1 MSDPYMN
8 DYFFSNNNNSKFKH
22 AKSYSN
28 LYNGNRHSS
37 LNLSG
42 SEIVYNNS
50 NINNN
55 KKSITSYLKQ
65 DNMLAH
71 KQLDEI
77 NNEYNNMKNY
87 LNDKVSKLEQQQQ
100 MQFDSLK
107 NYLEENKLREDLK
120 LREKYKNN
128 IVNEIKD
135 HIDYEMNRKKN
146 IDNIRDLD
154 YKERIGRKMAKEKQE
169 REQLLR
175 EMDYVE
181 KIKRIDQM
189 EKMLLHKN
197 LMDKKIKEMYNS
209 IYYQNPFNYPGYLNS
224 PYMSPLFFEMMN
236 AYNNNNRHNEI
247 MKLYLLKSLFD
258 EDKPKKDSP
267 IIMKPPKYLIQK
279 YYPPAPNTNYIPV
292 PQPILFKSPNFP
304 ESTIP
309 VLKDKPTIKV
319 TLPKSESVV
328 TKTSY
333 ESIPTRQKRRHK
345 HKHKKRHKHRS
356 ETPSEE
362 SEPEEEP
369 EEKEED
375 EKPNNEEE
383 EEPEKDE
390 EEEEKESKKKEEDE
404 SSEPDVRL
412 KLYDPDNPDDD
423 KIVYPSRSPN

>member
-107 NYLEENKLREDLK
+107 NYLEENNLREDLK

-135 HIDYEMNRKKN
+135 HIDYEINRKKN

-169 REQLLR
+169 
-175 EMDYVE
+175 
-181 KIKRIDQM
+181 
-189 EKMLLHKN
+189 
-197 LMDKKIKEMYNS
+197 
-209 IYYQNPFNYPGYLNS
+209 
-224 PYMSPLFFEMMN
+224 
-236 AYNNNNRHNEI
+236 
-247 MKLYLLKSLFD
+247 
-258 EDKPKKDSP
+258 
-267 IIMKPPKYLIQK
+267 
-279 YYPPAPNTNYIPV
+279 T
-292 PQPILFKSPNFP
+292 
-304 ESTIP
+304 
-309 VLKDKPTIKV
+309 
-319 TLPKSESVV
+319 
-328 TKTSY
+328 
-333 ESIPTRQKRRHK
+333 
-345 HKHKKRHKHRS
+345 
-356 ETPSEE
+356 
-362 SEPEEEP
+362 
-369 EEKEED
+369 EEKVQKVKQSID
-375 EKPNNEEE
+375 
-383 EEPEKDE
+383 
-390 EEEEKESKKKEEDE
+390 
-404 SSEPDVRL
+404 
-412 KLYDPDNPDDD
+412 
-423 KIVYPSRSPN
+423 